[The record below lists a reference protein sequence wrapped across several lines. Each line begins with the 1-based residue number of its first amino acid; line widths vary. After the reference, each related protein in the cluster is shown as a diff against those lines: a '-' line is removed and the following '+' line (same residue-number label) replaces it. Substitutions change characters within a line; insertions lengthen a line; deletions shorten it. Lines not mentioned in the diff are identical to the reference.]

1 MSFTALLLA
10 TLLVLALYRIAAA
23 AMAGAGAWCPPLAP
37 PSTTPSQL
45 APNRHGVTVIDAP
58 CAPPV
63 SFAEPKTVLA
73 GWRCIR
79 DRHGGRPDDGGS
91 CAQAVLARAPGQI
104 PGRVVIVSEFDTI
117 WATLGALHG
126 RNQRAVT
133 VSCTRL

>member
-1 MSFTALLLA
+1 MSVTALLVA
-10 TLLVLALYRIAAA
+10 TLLVLALYRIEAAIMGA
-23 AMAGAGAWCPPLAP
+23 VAWWPPMAQ
-37 PSTTPSQL
+37 PSTTPSEFGCH
-45 APNRHGVTVIDAP
+45 RHDVAVIDAP
-58 CAPPV
+58 RAPQL
-63 SFAEPKTVLA
+63 SFGEKDNVPA
-73 GWRCIR
+73 GRRCIR

-133 VSCTRL
+133 VFCTRL